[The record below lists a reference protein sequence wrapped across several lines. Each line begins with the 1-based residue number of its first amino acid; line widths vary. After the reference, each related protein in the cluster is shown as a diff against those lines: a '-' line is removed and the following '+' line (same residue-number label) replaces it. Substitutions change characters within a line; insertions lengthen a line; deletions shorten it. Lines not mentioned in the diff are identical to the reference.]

1 MLAPKGFEKGE
12 GRELGWEVGV
22 SGGRDAG
29 EGCAPAISA
38 FLGFHKKMIL

>member
-1 MLAPKGFEKGE
+1 MLAPKGFEEGE
-12 GRELGWEVGV
+12 GKEQGGKWGM

-38 FLGFHKKMIL
+38 FLGFQKKIIL